1 MIELG
6 NGGESGGIGQRR
18 PWLRRGQ
25 PWAPPLSDWD
35 WGESLG
41 RSFIDRRPQFSA
53 RQRLGHG
60 AGDRLIEIGRPR
72 IDCATLAIY
81 RRSRIRCAALRTVS
95 IKDGSNLARPRLI
108 GRPEM
113 ARTPSLCQF
122 AEETLGFHLFNPP
135 SILSEK

>member
-1 MIELG
+1 MGARVAELG
-6 NGGESGGIGQRR
+6 SAGHGSAVGNPGRRRCRTGIG
-18 PWLRRGQ
+18 GK
-25 PWAPPLSDWD
+25 
-35 WGESLG
+35 SLG

-72 IDCATLAIY
+72 IDCATLDIC

-113 ARTPSLCQF
+113 ARTPSLCQI
-122 AEETLGFHLFNPP
+122 AEETLENLGFNP
-135 SILSEK
+135 LSTVRVI